1 MDKFLVTFFF
11 VYLAIGATMKE
22 KIISIDQGTSS
33 TRSVLYNKKGEFL
46 DASQEEFDQFFPNE
60 GWVEHSPDQIWS
72 SVLSTLTK
80 LIERNELKSSEIASI
95 GITNQRET
103 TIVWNK
109 KTGVPIS
116 NAIVWQDRRTSK
128 FCEELVSHQETIHQ
142 KTGLILD
149 PYFSATKVNWILKN
163 ISGAVEQARRG
174 ELLFGTIDTYLIW
187 KLTEGRSHMTD
198 ITNASRTMLFNIL
211 EEDWDQELLDLFEVP
226 RSMLPLVC
234 ENSSDFGRTKL
245 LGGEINIGGVAG
257 DQQAALIGQCCFHPG
272 EVKSTYGTGC
282 FMIANT
288 GNEALFSN
296 NRLLTTIGYKIDGQT
311 TFALEGSIFVAG
323 SAIQWLRDGLGFFKD
338 SSESEDMA
346 KLSSADSKVM
356 VIPALTGLG
365 APYWDPDARGAIF
378 GLTRDTGK
386 EDITRAT
393 LEAIAYQSRDLL
405 EAMNKDNAAFHKLMI
420 DGGMVVNNWFSQKLS
435 NTLGIE
441 VIRPKIIETTSL
453 GAAFLAGLQ
462 AGVFEDFR
470 SLEDSKMVDR
480 TFIPIDEESRYTEWK
495 EAVGKTLT

>member
-1 MDKFLVTFFF
+1 
-11 VYLAIGATMKE
+11 MKE

-46 DASQEEFDQFFPNE
+46 DASQEEFDQLFPDE
-60 GWVEHSPDQIWS
+60 GWVEHRPDQIWA
-72 SVLSTLTK
+72 SVLSTLSK
-80 LIERNELKSSEIASI
+80 LMEKNKITSSEIASI

-128 FCEELVSHQETIHQ
+128 FCEELSSHQESIHK

-149 PYFSATKVNWILKN
+149 PYFSATKVNWLLKN
-163 ISGAVEQARRG
+163 ISGAKELANRG
-174 ELLFGTIDTYLIW
+174 ELLFGTVDSYLIW
-187 KLTEGRSHMTD
+187 KMTEGRSHVTD

-226 RSMLPLVC
+226 RSMLPEVR
-234 ENSSDFGRTKL
+234 ENVSDFGTTKL

-257 DQQAALIGQCCFHPG
+257 DQQAALIGQCCFNPG

-288 GNEALFSN
+288 GNDALFSK

-323 SAIQWLRDGLGFFKD
+323 SAIQWLRDGLDFFKD
-338 SSESEDMA
+338 SSETEEMA
-346 KLSSADSKVM
+346 KSSSEDSKVM

-365 APYWDPDARGAIF
+365 APYWDPNARGAIF

-405 EAMNKDNAAFHKLMI
+405 EAMNNDNASFQKLMI
-420 DGGMVVNNWFSQKLS
+420 DGGMVINDWFSQKLS
-435 NTLGIE
+435 NALNVD

-462 AGVFEDFR
+462 AGIFEDIK
-470 SLEDSKMVDR
+470 SLESSKKIDK
-480 TFIPIDEESRYTEWK
+480 TFTPTEEENRYWEWK
-495 EAVGKTLT
+495 EAVNKILT

>member
-1 MDKFLVTFFF
+1 VDKFLVTLFF
-11 VYLAIGATMKE
+11 VYLATGVVMKE

-46 DASQEEFDQFFPNE
+46 DASQEEFDQLFPDE
-60 GWVEHSPDQIWS
+60 GWVEHRPDQIWS
-72 SVLSTLTK
+72 SVLSTLSK
-80 LIERNELKSSEIASI
+80 LMEKNKLTSSEIASI

-128 FCEELVSHQETIHQ
+128 FCEELSSHQESIHQ

-149 PYFSATKVNWILKN
+149 PYFSATKVNWLLKN
-163 ISGAVEQARRG
+163 ISGAKELANRG
-174 ELLFGTIDTYLIW
+174 ELLFGTVDSYLIW
-187 KLTEGRSHMTD
+187 KMTEGRSHVTD

-226 RSMLPLVC
+226 RSMLPEVR
-234 ENSSDFGRTKL
+234 ENASDFGKTKL

-257 DQQAALIGQCCFHPG
+257 DQQAALIGQCCFNPG

-288 GNEALFSN
+288 GNDALFSK

-323 SAIQWLRDGLGFFKD
+323 SAIQWLRDGLDFFKD
-338 SSESEDMA
+338 SSETEEMA
-346 KLSSADSKVM
+346 KSSSEDSKVM

-365 APYWDPDARGAIF
+365 APYWDPNARGAIF

-405 EAMNKDNAAFHKLMI
+405 EAMNNDNASFQKLMI
-420 DGGMVVNNWFSQKLS
+420 DGGMVINDWFSQKLS
-435 NTLGIE
+435 NALNVE
-441 VIRPKIIETTSL
+441 VIRPTIIETTSL

-462 AGVFEDFR
+462 AGIFEDFK
-470 SLEDSKMVDR
+470 SLESSKKIDK
-480 TFIPIDEESRYTEWK
+480 TFTPTEEENRYWEWK
-495 EAVGKTLT
+495 EAVNKILT

>member
-1 MDKFLVTFFF
+1 
-11 VYLAIGATMKE
+11 MKE

-72 SVLSTLTK
+72 SVLSTLNK

-234 ENSSDFGRTKL
+234 ENTSDFGRTKL

-338 SSESEDMA
+338 SAETEDLA
-346 KLSSADSKVM
+346 KLSSTDSKVM